1 LNTIDLY
8 NSTYANF
15 TGDVLAQVRRET
27 YGEDIG
33 QNSWLTAEECDSF
46 YAWLAPAAPAHL
58 LDVASGSGGPA
69 LYLARKHGCRVT
81 GIDVN
86 EEALNTARQ
95 AAKAAALLHAEFELT
110 DASQRLPFDAGRF
123 DAIMCIDAMNHFA
136 DRPGVLREW
145 HRVLKVGGRI
155 LFTDPVV
162 LTGPVSNEE
171 LAVRS
176 NIGFFL
182 FAPREVTER
191 MVTEA
196 GFHVRRCEDVT
207 ANIESTSGRWHTAR
221 ERHRDALLQL
231 EGMERFEGLQ
241 RFLAAVHKLT
251 RERRLSRFA
260 FLAEK

>member
-1 LNTIDLY
+1 
-8 NSTYANF
+8 
-15 TGDVLAQVRRET
+15 
-27 YGEDIG
+27 
-33 QNSWLTAEECDSF
+33 
-46 YAWLAPAAPAHL
+46 
-58 LDVASGSGGPA
+58 
-69 LYLARKHGCRVT
+69 
-81 GIDVN
+81 
-86 EEALNTARQ
+86 
-95 AAKAAALLHAEFELT
+95 
-110 DASQRLPFDAGRF
+110 
-123 DAIMCIDAMNHFA
+123 MNHFA

-191 MVTEA
+191 MATEA
-196 GFHVRRCEDVT
+196 GFRVQRCEDVT

-221 ERHRDALLQL
+221 ERHRGALLQL
-231 EGMERFEGLQ
+231 EGTERFEGLQ

>member
-1 LNTIDLY
+1 
-8 NSTYANF
+8 
-15 TGDVLAQVRRET
+15 V
-27 YGEDIG
+27 
-33 QNSWLTAEECDSF
+33 
-46 YAWLAPAAPAHL
+46 

-81 GIDVN
+81 GIDIN
-86 EEALNTARQ
+86 EGGLNTARQ
-95 AAKAAALLHAEFELT
+95 AAKAAGLLHADFELA
-110 DASQRLPFDAGRF
+110 DANQRLPFDAGRF
-123 DAIMCIDAMNHFA
+123 DAIVCIDAMNHFA

-171 LAVRS
+171 LAARS

-191 MVTEA
+191 MIGEA
-196 GFHVRRCEDVT
+196 GFHLLRCEDVT
-207 ANIESTSGRWHTAR
+207 ANIESTSGRWLAAR

-231 EGMERFEGLQ
+231 EGTERFEGLQ